1 MEDKNELFP
10 ESDDFLTENDVSPLP
25 AENDEF
31 FLDPTVFGE
40 DAPVQE
46 ETDADFVESFF
57 REDAPAQEIPSE
69 MPAMD
74 TYAPECTDEF
84 PAEPSWDSPIDYDP
98 TPTEQPDMDDTQFYF
113 APEADTFPSH
123 DDEIENIIADFS
135 SAPQGSPVPP
145 VPYDPDL
152 DDLDVTREV
161 NVDAPFRAEGPETKQ
176 EFDAMLGAQPASE
189 EVPHRKHKRT
199 KKIPRKRRPKHRK
212 GDGFFGIPHLLV
224 TAVWLFVILAIGT
237 TLGKLLW
244 VGAADVLAFGRE
256 NKAVTLTIVESDTI
270 DTIAAKLQE
279 AGLVKYPELF
289 KLYAK
294 ITGAEDEIITGYFEL
309 NTILDYH
316 ALTNALSPSS
326 SNRTVISVMIP
337 EGYSCRQIF
346 QLLAENNVC
355 SVASLEEYAA
365 NGAFSDFWFLEGL
378 ERGDRYCLEGYL
390 FPDTYEFYV
399 NSTPREALGK
409 LLTGFNNRFSDEM
422 RAKIPAL
429 NERFAEMMRKNGVSE
444 EEIDDRALTA
454 RDIVIIASLI
464 EEETAGS
471 AESAT
476 IASVIYNRLA
486 GKQAYERYLN
496 IDASIYYALDGNIDP
511 ETGKV
516 KALTSEDLKL
526 DSPYNTYTNAGLTP
540 TPISNPGLSSL
551 NAALEPQSTD
561 YFYYVLNPETRLH
574 QFSKTYEEH
583 QKWVEKFRTSED
595 DE

>member
-10 ESDDFLTENDVSPLP
+10 DEDGFLTEPSTSEPP
-25 AENDEF
+25 AEDGEVF
-31 FLDPTVFGE
+31 IDPTIFTPE
-40 DAPVQE
+40 APAQEQE
-46 ETDADFVESFF
+46 EDFVESFF
-57 REDAPAQEIPSE
+57 REDVSEQEIPAE

-74 TYAPECTDEF
+74 SYMPEKEEEVPTDE
-84 PAEPSWDSPIDYDP
+84 PWDSPILYDP
-98 TPTEQPDMDDTQFYF
+98 EPPVTPDMDDTQLCY
-113 APEADTFPSH
+113 APQSSVPTSQEDAELDS
-123 DDEIENIIADFS
+123 IIADFS
-135 SAPQGSPVPP
+135 SAPQAEVAPF
-145 VPYDPDL
+145 VPYDPIL
-152 DDLDVTREV
+152 DAPQETQI
-161 NVDAPFRAEGPETKQ
+161 DAPFRADEPESKE
-176 EFDAMLGAQPASE
+176 EFDAMLDTPPVTE
-189 EVPHRKHKRT
+189 DIPHRKHKRT

-224 TAVWLFVILAIGT
+224 TAVWLFIVIAIGT

-256 NKAVTLTIVESDTI
+256 NKPVTLTIVESDTI
-270 DTIAAKLQE
+270 DTIAAKLQD

-326 SNRTVISVMIP
+326 SNRTVTEVMIP
-337 EGYSCRQIF
+337 EGYNCRQIF
-346 QLLAENNVC
+346 QLLADNNVC

-390 FPDTYEFYV
+390 FPDTYQFYV

-444 EEIDDRALTA
+444 EEIAERALTA

-516 KALTSEDLKL
+516 MPLTSEDLKI
-526 DSPYNTYTNAGLTP
+526 DSPFNTYTNAGLTP

-595 DE
+595 AQ